1 MPRNYIKKG
10 IRCQYSKEDLKEA
23 LEKLRNGVLCLK
35 KVMKK
40 YKIPRATIKYK
51 LKGLHH
57 HSVGRPTVFTKVEE
71 NCFAKRINL
80 LCEWGFPVN
89 GADIKE
95 MLKSCLKK
103 VAKMISIFNNN
114 CPEMIGYTVS
124 WRDKILPLT
133 LQQTSKE
140 AGPQFPIK

>member
-1 MPRNYIKKG
+1 LISLKDASQLHQKG
-10 IRCQYSKEDLKEA
+10 HSLPIFKRRFEEA

-40 YKIPRATIKYK
+40 YKIPRATLKYK

-57 HSVGRPTVFTKVEE
+57 HSVGRPTVFTKVEG

-95 MLKSCLKK
+95 MLKYYLKK
-103 VAKMISIFNNN
+103 EAK
-114 CPEMIGYTVS
+114 
-124 WRDKILPLT
+124 
-133 LQQTSKE
+133 
-140 AGPQFPIK
+140 